1 VFDSL
6 PLASGPEDLSGWS
19 ADGLVNSRLVES
31 TITEITVTPQTE
43 TYIINNNQRFSVTED
58 LLIVRDGKY
67 LLTSISDIKNDDKL
81 VTYDQDGDASL
92 VNIFSK
98 ELVEEET
105 IVYDYIRSPHGL
117 IVADGI
123 LAYNAYPTK

>member
-1 VFDSL
+1 MFDAI

-19 ADGLVNSRLVES
+19 ADGLVNSRLIES
-31 TITEITVTPQTE
+31 KITEITVTPQAK

-58 LLIVRDGKY
+58 LLIVRDEKY
-67 LLTSISDIKNDDKL
+67 LLVSISEINKNDKL

-98 ELVEEET
+98 ELIEEET
-105 IVYDYIRSPHGL
+105 VVYDYIRSPHGL

-123 LAYNAYPTK
+123 LAYNAYPVK